1 MRAAAAAIAHV
12 PAGVEVEASNN
23 IGPRLSGRDTVLL
36 LNGTPRWAPWV
47 VGDTLGLDF
56 PFCTPS
62 QQAQE
67 VAYLRAHGYSQVF
80 ADDGYVVLHRP
91 ADWRTARPW
100 PTRCP
105 RPACTR
111 TSATDDGITGAEPA
125 RGQPRPARP
134 PATAR
139 PSALPA
145 SGQARAAQVVQTIEH
160 LVGLQAQAPF
170 PPYYGLHSR
179 LDGFR
184 PGDLAALITDRS
196 VVRIAL
202 MRGTI
207 HLVSARD
214 CLPLRRLVQPVI
226 ERGMRSAFGRQ
237 LAGVDAGVLAAAGRS
252 LVEAEPMTFSQLGQ
266 ALAARWP
273 DHPPAALAQGVRA
286 FVPLVQVPPR
296 AVWGQAGQS
305 LHTSA
310 EHWLGQPRPAAGRA
324 QPSRSASRAELAQL
338 VTRYLGAF
346 GPATVRDV
354 QAWSGL
360 TGLKAV
366 LEQLRPSL
374 VTFRDEQ
381 GAELFDL
388 PTAPRP
394 GGEVPAPVRLVAEF
408 DNLVLSHAE
417 RSRVISAE
425 ATKRLY
431 TVNGVIPGSVLIDG
445 FVAGM
450 WRLARSRDVAT
461 LTIELFAPVRERD
474 ALVAEA
480 ERILAFGAPGAAH
493 DIRFAPLAPQA
504 S

>member
-1 MRAAAAAIAHV
+1 MPAARVLSLRAVNRALLA
-12 PAGVEVEASNN
+12 
-23 IGPRLSGRDTVLL
+23 RQLL
-36 LNGTPRWAPWV
+36 L
-47 VGDTLGLDF
+47 D
-56 PFCTPS
+56 
-62 QQAQE
+62 
-67 VAYLRAHGYSQVF
+67 
-80 ADDGYVVLHRP
+80 RP
-91 ADWRTARPW
+91 
-100 PTRCP
+100 
-105 RPACTR
+105 
-111 TSATDDGITGAEPA
+111 G
-125 RGQPRPARP
+125 
-134 PATAR
+134 
-139 PSALPA
+139 LPA
-145 SGQARAAQVVQTIEH
+145 SEPARAAQVVQTIEH

-196 VVRIAL
+196 AVRIAL

-226 ERGMRSAFGRQ
+226 ERGMRGAFGKQ
-237 LAGVDAGVLAAAGRS
+237 LAGVDPGALAAAGRS
-252 LVEAEPMTFSQLGQ
+252 LVEAEPMTFSQLGR
-266 ALAARWP
+266 ALSARWP
-273 DHPPAALAQGVRA
+273 DHPPAALAQGVRT

-310 EHWLGQPRPAAGRA
+310 EHWLSQPYPAAGPPHATR
-324 QPSRSASRAELAQL
+324 PASRAELAQL

-374 VTFRDEQ
+374 VTFRDEH

-394 GGEVPAPVRLVAEF
+394 GGEVPAPARLVAEF

-417 RSRVISAE
+417 RSRVISTE
-425 ATKRLY
+425 AARRLY
-431 TVNGVIPGSVLIDG
+431 TINGVIPGPVLIDG

-450 WRLARSRDVAT
+450 WRLTRSRDAAT
-461 LTIELFAPVRERD
+461 LTIELFGPGSGRERD

-480 ERILAFGAPGAAH
+480 ERVLAFGAPGAAH
-493 DIRFAPLAPQA
+493 EVRFAPLAPQP

>member
-1 MRAAAAAIAHV
+1 MASEQVLSLRAVNRALLARQLLLDRRRLPGSGPGRTAHV
-12 PAGVEVEASNN
+12 V
-23 IGPRLSGRDTVLL
+23 
-36 LNGTPRWAPWV
+36 
-47 VGDTLGLDF
+47 
-56 PFCTPS
+56 
-62 QQAQE
+62 
-67 VAYLRAHGYSQVF
+67 QV
-80 ADDGYVVLHRP
+80 
-91 ADWRTARPW
+91 
-100 PTRCP
+100 
-105 RPACTR
+105 
-111 TSATDDGITGAEPA
+111 
-125 RGQPRPARP
+125 
-134 PATAR
+134 
-139 PSALPA
+139 
-145 SGQARAAQVVQTIEH
+145 IEH

-184 PGDLAALITDRS
+184 PEDLATLITDRS

-226 ERGMRSAFGRQ
+226 ERGMRGAFGKQ
-237 LAGVDAGVLAAAGRS
+237 LAGVDPAELAVAGRR
-252 LVEAEPMTFSQLGQ
+252 LVEAEPMSFAQLGP
-266 ALAARWP
+266 ALATQWP
-273 DHPPAALAQGVRA
+273 DHPPAALAQGVRTY
-286 FVPLVQVPPR
+286 VPLVQVPPR

-310 EHWLGQPRPAAGRA
+310 EHWLGQRRPSDEPGYPAHAAD
-324 QPSRSASRAELAQL
+324 PAELARL

-366 LEQLRPSL
+366 LERLRPSL

-388 PTAPRP
+388 PGAPRP
-394 GGEVPAPVRLVAEF
+394 GEDALAPVRLVAEF
-408 DNLVLSHAE
+408 DNLLLSHAE
-417 RSRVISAE
+417 RARVVSPE
-425 ATKRLY
+425 ATRRLY
-431 TVNGVIPGSVLIDG
+431 TINGVIPGSVLIDG

-450 WRLARSRDVAT
+450 WRFTRRRDQAT
-461 LTIELFAPVRERD
+461 VTIEMFGPVRRLDTAQRD
-474 ALVAEA
+474 ALAAEA
-480 ERILAFGAPGAAH
+480 ERVLAFGAPGAPH
-493 DIRFAPLAPQA
+493 NVRFVPLTG

>member
-1 MRAAAAAIAHV
+1 MA
-12 PAGVEVEASNN
+12 
-23 IGPRLSGRDTVLL
+23 GPRVLSQRAVNRALLARQLL
-36 LNGTPRWAPWV
+36 LDRPR
-47 VGDTLGLDF
+47 
-56 PFCTPS
+56 
-62 QQAQE
+62 
-67 VAYLRAHGYSQVF
+67 
-80 ADDGYVVLHRP
+80 
-91 ADWRTARPW
+91 
-100 PTRCP
+100 
-105 RPACTR
+105 
-111 TSATDDGITGAEPA
+111 
-125 RGQPRPARP
+125 
-134 PATAR
+134 
-139 PSALPA
+139 LP
-145 SGQARAAQVVQTIEH
+145 GGGPERAAQVIGTIEH

-170 PPYYGLHSR
+170 PPYFGLNSR

-184 PGDLAALITDRS
+184 PDDLAVLLTDRS

-226 ERGMRSAFGRQ
+226 ERGMRGAFGKQ
-237 LAGVDAGVLAAAGRS
+237 LAGVDPAALAAAGRS

-273 DHPPAALAQGVRA
+273 DNPPAALAQAVRA
-286 FVPLVQVPPR
+286 LVPLVQVPPR
-296 AVWGQAGQS
+296 AVWGRAGQAA
-305 LHTSA
+305 HTSA
-310 EHWLGQPRPAAGRA
+310 EHWLGRQEPARRGTGPGSPAA
-324 QPSRSASRAELAQL
+324 LARL

-366 LEQLRPSL
+366 AEQLRPTL

-394 GGEVPAPVRLVAEF
+394 GEEAPAPPRLVAEF
-408 DNLVLSHAE
+408 DNLILSHAE
-417 RSRVISAE
+417 RSRVISPGA
-425 ATKRLY
+425 AKRIS
-431 TVNGVIPGSVLIDG
+431 TVNGVIPGTVLVDG

-450 WRLARSRDVAT
+450 WRLDLSRNAGTV
-461 LTIELFAPVRERD
+461 TIEMFGRNGSPDSGAERD
-474 ALVAEA
+474 ALAAEA
-480 ERILAFGAPGAAH
+480 GRVLAFGAPGVAH
-493 DIRFAPLAPQA
+493 RVRFAPLR

>member
-1 MRAAAAAIAHV
+1 VLTQRALNRAL
-12 PAGVEVEASNN
+12 
-23 IGPRLSGRDTVLL
+23 LSRQLL
-36 LNGTPRWAPWV
+36 LDRVDLPDEAGRR
-47 VGDTLGLDF
+47 
-56 PFCTPS
+56 
-62 QQAQE
+62 
-67 VAYLRAHGYSQVF
+67 RAMVIE
-80 ADDGYVVLHRP
+80 A
-91 ADWRTARPW
+91 
-100 PTRCP
+100 
-105 RPACTR
+105 
-111 TSATDDGITGAEPA
+111 
-125 RGQPRPARP
+125 
-134 PATAR
+134 
-139 PSALPA
+139 
-145 SGQARAAQVVQTIEH
+145 IEH
-160 LVGLQAQAPF
+160 LIGLQAQAPF
-170 PPYYGLHSR
+170 PPYYGLWSR
-179 LDGFR
+179 LGGFG
-184 PGDLAALITDRS
+184 PEDLAALLTDRS

-237 LAGVDAGVLAAAGRS
+237 LTGVDTGMLAAAGRS
-252 LVEAEPMTFSQLGQ
+252 LVETEPMTFSQLGQ

-310 EHWLGQPRPAAGRA
+310 EHWLGQPRPAAGPA
-324 QPSRSASRAELAQL
+324 QPSRPASRAELAQL

-374 VTFRDEQ
+374 VAFRDEQ

-408 DNLVLSHAE
+408 DNIVLSHAE
-417 RSRVISAE
+417 RSRVISPE

-431 TVNGVIPGSVLIDG
+431 TINGVIPGSVLIDG

-450 WRLARSRDVAT
+450 WRLARNRDEAT
-461 LTIELFAPVRERD
+461 LTIELFGPARERD
-474 ALVAEA
+474 ALTAEA
-480 ERILAFGAPGAAH
+480 ERVLAFGAPGAAH
-493 DIRFAPLAPQA
+493 VVRFAPLDPRP

>member
-1 MRAAAAAIAHV
+1 MPASSQVLSLRAVNRALLA
-12 PAGVEVEASNN
+12 
-23 IGPRLSGRDTVLL
+23 RQLL
-36 LNGTPRWAPWV
+36 LDR
-47 VGDTLGLDF
+47 
-56 PFCTPS
+56 
-62 QQAQE
+62 
-67 VAYLRAHGYSQVF
+67 
-80 ADDGYVVLHRP
+80 RP
-91 ADWRTARPW
+91 LAG
-100 PTRCP
+100 
-105 RPACTR
+105 
-111 TSATDDGITGAEPA
+111 SGPA
-125 RGQPRPARP
+125 R
-134 PATAR
+134 
-139 PSALPA
+139 S
-145 SGQARAAQVVQTIEH
+145 AQVVQTVEH
-160 LVGLQAQAPF
+160 LIGLQAQAPF

-226 ERGMRSAFGRQ
+226 ERGMRSAFGKQ
-237 LAGVDAGVLAAAGRS
+237 LTGVDTQALAAAGRS
-252 LVEAEPMTFSQLGQ
+252 LVETEPMTFSQLGQ

-310 EHWLGQPRPAAGRA
+310 ERWLGQRVPPAEPVHPVRP
-324 QPSRSASRAELAQL
+324 ASRAELAQL

-374 VTFRDEQ
+374 VTFQDER

-388 PTAPRP
+388 PSAPRP

-417 RSRVISAE
+417 RSRVVSAE
-425 ATKRLY
+425 ATRRLY
-431 TVNGVIPGSVLIDG
+431 TINGVIPGSVLIDG

-450 WRLARSRDVAT
+450 WRLARNRDAAT
-461 LTIELFAPVRERD
+461 VTIELFGPVRERA

-480 ERILAFGAPGAAH
+480 ERVLAFGAPDAAH
-493 DIRFAPLAPQA
+493 DVRFGPLAQMTLTRP
-504 S
+504 

>member
-1 MRAAAAAIAHV
+1 VASVQVLTLRAVNRALLA
-12 PAGVEVEASNN
+12 
-23 IGPRLSGRDTVLL
+23 RQLL
-36 LNGTPRWAPWV
+36 LER
-47 VGDTLGLDF
+47 
-56 PFCTPS
+56 
-62 QQAQE
+62 
-67 VAYLRAHGYSQVF
+67 QV
-80 ADDGYVVLHRP
+80 LP
-91 ADWRTARPW
+91 AA
-100 PTRCP
+100 
-105 RPACTR
+105 
-111 TSATDDGITGAEPA
+111 GPA
-125 RGQPRPARP
+125 R
-134 PATAR
+134 
-139 PSALPA
+139 S
-145 SGQARAAQVVQTIEH
+145 AQVVRTIEH

-179 LDGFR
+179 LDGFG
-184 PGDLAALITDRS
+184 PEDLAALITDRS

-214 CLPLRRLVQPVI
+214 CLPLRQLVQPVI
-226 ERGMRSAFGRQ
+226 ERGMRGAFGKQ
-237 LAGVDAGVLAAAGRS
+237 LAGVDPGELAAAGRR
-252 LVEAEPMTFSQLGQ
+252 LVETEPMSFAQLGR

-273 DHPPAALAQGVRA
+273 DHPPAALAQGVRTY
-286 FVPLVQVPPR
+286 VPLVQVPPR

-310 EHWLGQPRPAAGRA
+310 EHWLGPRRPSEGPAYPIPAAD
-324 QPSRSASRAELAQL
+324 PAELARL

-360 TGLKAV
+360 TGLNAV
-366 LEQLRPSL
+366 LERLRPSL

-394 GGEVPAPVRLVAEF
+394 GEDTPAPVRLVAEF

-417 RSRVISAE
+417 RSRVISPE
-425 ATKRLY
+425 TTRRLY
-431 TVNGVIPGSVLIDG
+431 TINGVIPGSVLIDG

-450 WRLARSRDVAT
+450 WRLSRSRPEAT
-461 LTIELFAPVRERD
+461 VTIETFGRMRQIDTAQRD
-474 ALVAEA
+474 ALAAEA
-480 ERILAFGAPGAAH
+480 GRVLAFGAPGAAH
-493 DIRFAPLAPQA
+493 EVRFAPLQGAGR

>member
-1 MRAAAAAIAHV
+1 MAGSQVLTQRAVNRALLA
-12 PAGVEVEASNN
+12 
-23 IGPRLSGRDTVLL
+23 RQLL
-36 LNGTPRWAPWV
+36 LERSP
-47 VGDTLGLDF
+47 
-56 PFCTPS
+56 
-62 QQAQE
+62 
-67 VAYLRAHGYSQVF
+67 
-80 ADDGYVVLHRP
+80 
-91 ADWRTARPW
+91 
-100 PTRCP
+100 
-105 RPACTR
+105 
-111 TSATDDGITGAEPA
+111 
-125 RGQPRPARP
+125 
-134 PATAR
+134 
-139 PSALPA
+139 LPA
-145 SGQARAAQVVQTIEH
+145 AGPDRAAQVVHTIEH

-184 PGDLAALITDRS
+184 PDDLAALITDRS

-214 CLPLRRLVQPVI
+214 CLALRRLVQPVI
-226 ERGMRSAFGRQ
+226 ERGMRGAFGRQ
-237 LAGVDAGVLAAAGRS
+237 LAGVDAGMLAAAGRS
-252 LVEAEPMTFSQLGQ
+252 LVEAEPITFSQLGQ

-310 EHWLGQPRPAAGRA
+310 EHWLGQPLPDGAAYLS
-324 QPSRSASRAELAQL
+324 QPASRAELARL

-394 GGEVPAPVRLVAEF
+394 GGEVPAPARLVAEF

-425 ATKRLY
+425 ATRRLY
-431 TVNGVIPGSVLIDG
+431 TLNGVIPGSVLIDG

-450 WRLARSRDVAT
+450 WRLARSRDAAT

-474 ALVAEA
+474 ALAAEA
-480 ERILAFGAPGAAH
+480 ERVLAFGAPGAAH
-493 DIRFAPLAPQA
+493 EVRFAPLVPRP